1 MSQSGKLSR
10 GWLSL
15 IIIAVV
21 IILDQWVKIWVKT
34 HYYLGEHTDI
44 LPFFQLRFIQ
54 NPGMAFGWEF
64 GSKLFLTIFR
74 IIVVIALAVYLTRLR
89 RTVKV
94 PTGYI
99 VCVAMIIA
107 GAAGNIFDCVLYGEI
122 FNNPAP
128 PAVAQFVSWGEGYA
142 PVFHGMVVDMLYFPL
157 FSFTWPQWMPMV
169 GGENFSFFDPVFNL
183 ADASISVGMVVLLI
197 FYSKYVMV
205 MSDADVDK
213 LNRPEPDK
221 NAPAKK

>member
-1 MSQSGKLSR
+1 MSEKSKISR

-21 IILDQWVKIWVKT
+21 IIFDQWLKLWVKT
-34 HYYLGEHTDI
+34 HYYLGEHTEI

-74 IIVVIALAVYLTRLR
+74 IIVVIALVFYLAKLR
-89 RTVKV
+89 HTVKV
-94 PTGYI
+94 PTGYV

-107 GAAGNIFDCVLYGEI
+107 GAAGNIFDCVCYGEI

-128 PAVAQFVSWGEGYA
+128 PAVAQFVPWGQGYA

-169 GGENFSFFDPVFNL
+169 GGEVFSFFDPVFNL

-213 LNRPEPDK
+213 FKRHDQDPNAADDK
-221 NAPAKK
+221 

>member
-1 MSQSGKLSR
+1 MSV
-10 GWLSL
+10 
-15 IIIAVV
+15 IIILV
-21 IILDQWVKIWVKT
+21 IIVLDQCLKIWVKT
-34 HYYLGEHTDI
+34 HYYLGERTDI
-44 LPFFQLRFIQ
+44 LPFFQIRFIQ

-74 IIVVIALAVYLTRLR
+74 IIVVIALAYYLTRLR

-107 GAAGNIFDCVLYGEI
+107 GAAGNIFDCVLYGEV

-128 PAVAQFVSWGEGYA
+128 QAVAHFVEWGDGYA
-142 PVFHGMVVDMLYFPL
+142 PIFHGMVVDMLYFPL
-157 FSFTWPQWMPMV
+157 FSFTWPQWMPIV
-169 GGENFSFFDPVFNL
+169 GGELFSFFDPVFNL

-213 LNRPEPDK
+213 LARPDRDEQKTDEK
-221 NAPAKK
+221 